1 LRFRL
6 DGEGDFRIP
15 NPPHLRP
22 APKHEVLNHTQR
34 VEFLKLLHDG
44 LGWTMACA
52 QLGIN
57 LREMRRAVA
66 ASADFRRAVEQIEQ
80 VRAERLFAILYEAAL
95 NGDSKAAQ
103 FLLARHDREL
113 ERRRTRRDPIL

>member
-6 DGEGDFRIP
+6 DGEGNSWVP

-22 APKHEVLNHTQR
+22 ERETLTHEQR

-52 QLGIN
+52 QLGLN
-57 LREMRRAVA
+57 FREVKRAMTTTA
-66 ASADFRRAVEQIEQ
+66 GFRRAIEQIEQ
-80 VRAERLFAILYEAAL
+80 VRAERLYSLLYDAAL
-95 NGDSKAAQ
+95 HGDTRAAQ
-103 FLLARHDREL
+103 FLLARHDRQL
-113 ERRRTRRDPIL
+113 ERRNTRRDPAV